1 MTKRDFLKI
10 IIKLFGLY
18 SAIITIFTLI
28 PTNLSYTISM
38 LEPENILIV
47 VISSIIYTT
56 IAIGFFLL
64 ILFKSDKIID
74 LLKLDKG
81 FDDEI
86 IKFEKFNSLNIMK
99 LAIIMIGGI
108 MIVDNFPKIL
118 TFALYAFRSVA
129 KVSIFDSYDLDSRQS
144 FNWTVAG
151 INILVGYLLMT
162 NFSSLS
168 NWLIK
173 DIKEKNVG

>member
-1 MTKRDFLKI
+1 MTKRDFFKI

-18 SAIITIFTLI
+18 SATITIFTLI
-28 PTNLSYTISM
+28 PTNLSYTISSF
-38 LEPENILIV
+38 EIENTVIAIL
-47 VISSIIYTT
+47 SSIIYAA

-64 ILFKSDKIID
+64 ILLKSDKIID

-86 IKFEKFNSLNIMK
+86 IKFEKFNSLNIMR
-99 LAIIMIGGI
+99 LAIILIGGI
-108 MIVDNFPKIL
+108 MIVNNFPKVL
-118 TFALYAFRSVA
+118 TFSFYAFRSAA
-129 KVSIFDSYDLDSRQS
+129 KVSIFDNYIIDSRQS
-144 FNWTVAG
+144 FNWIVAG

-168 NWLIK
+168 NWMIV
-173 DIKEKNVG
+173 NS